1 LAERMTVVKF
11 HAERLS
17 RGSPK
22 QRFDVPVKHIVGG
35 VKETKFLEI
44 DLNLMA
50 AALVRDGQY
59 EKKYT
64 VNNLDK

>member
-1 LAERMTVVKF
+1 MTVVKF

-22 QRFDVPVKHIVGG
+22 QRFDVPIKHIVGG

-44 DLNLMA
+44 DLNLMR
-50 AALVRDGQY
+50 AALVKEGQ
-59 EKKYT
+59 
-64 VNNLDK
+64 